1 MSAAARACQE
11 GLIFPMAPPAPGFLR
26 GPSHPR
32 RSAGQTLAVL
42 HPVFALT
49 GVLHS
54 IGGPLLPSLAMT
66 FCLTDS
72 QSGLLF
78 LVYFAGTSLGALLCG
93 RNHARSITSG
103 FVGLTCACL
112 LIVLSNRA
120 FLYPLFLL
128 LGVSVGVPMTAVSML
143 AGRLFGVRSAA
154 PLAFLNFSWSA
165 GAFLAPLLAARLL
178 VSHTYRAAYLLLAF
192 TAALAALACWSQL
205 EDRPEPALFNDSPAR
220 ALNLRVIIL
229 FALLTF
235 LEVGIENTTG
245 SWLATYALRTTGG
258 GGSLAAATTSF
269 YWAGFLASRGLSSL
283 LLLRVDPIRL
293 LRLAIGAAFVA
304 AIVLVGLPGTEDHAV
319 AMVVLGA
326 ALAPI
331 FPLLLARFFATA
343 RSSSDSRWVLAVCGF
358 GGSVLPWFTG
368 WLSARSGSLRMG
380 LITVPAA
387 LFLILCLL
395 PLIGTQRFA
404 AAAE

>member
-1 MSAAARACQE
+1 MSATARARQE
-11 GLIFPMAPPAPGFLR
+11 GLIASMASSAPGFPR
-26 GPSHPR
+26 EPTRTR
-32 RSAGQTLAVL
+32 RSVGQTLAVL
-42 HPVFALT
+42 HPAFALT
-49 GVLHS
+49 GVFHS
-54 IGGPLLPSLAMT
+54 IGGPLLPSLAAT
-66 FCLTDS
+66 FYLTDS
-72 QSGLLF
+72 QSGFLF
-78 LVYFAGTSLGALLCG
+78 LAYFAGTSLGALLCG
-93 RNHARSITSG
+93 RNHSRSMTAG
-103 FVGLTCACL
+103 FVGLTCVCL
-112 LIVLSNRA
+112 LITVSNRA

-128 LGVSVGVPMTAVSML
+128 LGISVGLPMTAVSML
-143 AGRLFGVRSAA
+143 AGRMFGVRSAA

-165 GAFLAPLLAARLL
+165 GALIAPLLAAHLL

-192 TAALAALACWSQL
+192 TAAVAALACWSQL
-205 EDRPEPALFNDSPAR
+205 EHCPESAPLHDSPAP
-220 ALNLRVIIL
+220 ALNLRAIIL

-245 SWLATYALRTTGG
+245 SWLATYALRSTGG
-258 GGSLAAATTSF
+258 GGSLAAASTSF
-269 YWAGFLASRGLSSL
+269 YWAGFLVSRGLSSL
-283 LLLRVDPIRL
+283 LLLRVDPKSL

-304 AIVLVGLPGTEDHAV
+304 AIVLVGFPGTGNHAV

-343 RSSSDSRWVLAVCGF
+343 RSASDSRWVLAVCGF
-358 GGSVLPWFTG
+358 GGSVLPWLTG
-368 WLSARSGSLRMG
+368 WVSTRSGSLRMG

-404 AAAE
+404 ATAE

>member
-1 MSAAARACQE
+1 M
-11 GLIFPMAPPAPGFLR
+11 
-26 GPSHPR
+26 
-32 RSAGQTLAVL
+32 LAVL
-42 HPVFALT
+42 HPAFALT

-54 IGGPLLPSLAMT
+54 IGGPLLPSLAAT
-66 FCLTDS
+66 FGLTDS
-72 QSGLLF
+72 QSGFLF
-78 LVYFAGTSLGALLCG
+78 LAYFAGTSLGALLSG
-93 RNHARSITSG
+93 RNHARSITIG
-103 FVGLTCACL
+103 FLGLTCVCL
-112 LIVLSNRA
+112 LIACTNRA

-128 LGVSVGVPMTAVSML
+128 LGISVGLPMTAVSML
-143 AGRLFGVRSAA
+143 AGRTFGVRSAA

-165 GAFLAPLLAARLL
+165 GALIAPLLAARLL
-178 VSHTYRAAYLLLAF
+178 ISHTYRAAYLILAF
-192 TAALAALACWSQL
+192 GAAIAALACWFQL
-205 EDRPEPALFNDSPAR
+205 EDSPEPAQSHDSHAR
-220 ALNLRVIIL
+220 ALNLRIIVL

-258 GGSLAAATTSF
+258 GGSLAAASTSF

-283 LLLRVDPIRL
+283 LLLRVNPKSL
-293 LRLAIGAAFVA
+293 LRLAIGGAFVA
-304 AIVLVGLPGTEDHAV
+304 AIVLVGFPGTTDHAV

-331 FPLLLARFFATA
+331 FPLLLSRFFATA
-343 RSSSDSRWVLAVCGF
+343 RSSSDSRWVLAVCGL
-358 GGSVLPWFTG
+358 GGSVLPWLTG
-368 WLSARSGSLRMG
+368 WLSARSGSLRVG
-380 LITVPAA
+380 LVTVPAA

>member
-1 MSAAARACQE
+1 M
-11 GLIFPMAPPAPGFLR
+11 LV
-26 GPSHPR
+26 
-32 RSAGQTLAVL
+32 VL

-54 IGGPLLPSLAMT
+54 IGGPLLPSLAAT
-66 FCLTDS
+66 FYLTDS
-72 QSGLLF
+72 QSGFLL
-78 LVYFAGTSLGALLCG
+78 LAYYAGTSLGALLCG
-93 RNHARSITSG
+93 RNLARSITMG
-103 FVGLTCACL
+103 FLGLTCVCT
-112 LIVLSNRA
+112 LIAGAHRA

-128 LGVSVGVPMTAVSML
+128 LGISVGLPMTAISML
-143 AGRLFGVRSAA
+143 AGRMFGARSAA

-165 GAFLAPLLAARLL
+165 GALLAPLLAARLL
-178 VSHTYRAAYLLLAF
+178 IGHTYRAAYVILAF
-192 TAALAALACWSQL
+192 IAAAAALACWFQL
-205 EDRPEPALFNDSPAR
+205 EDVPESAPLQNSLAR
-220 ALNLRVIIL
+220 ALNLRIIVL

-258 GGSLAAATTSF
+258 GGPLAAASTSF

-283 LLLRVDPIRL
+283 LLLRIDPRRL
-293 LRLAIGAAFVA
+293 LRLANGAAFVA
-304 AIVLVGLPGTEDHAV
+304 AIVLVGYPGTADHAV

-343 RSSSDSRWVLAVCGF
+343 RTSSDSRWVLAVCGF
-358 GGSVLPWFTG
+358 GGSVLPWLTG
-368 WLSARSGSLRMG
+368 WVSSQSGSLRLG

-395 PLIGTQRFA
+395 PLIGTQRFTA
-404 AAAE
+404 VAE